1 MSRTQIRVLLILM
14 STFVMGLIVSAQ
26 DRNSIQQLGE
36 LTASDGTAY
45 SSLGFSVAV
54 AGNTVAAGGDFTNI
68 RAVYVYLKPLSGWG
82 NATQVAKL
90 TASDAVSLGYS
101 IAISSDET
109 TIVAGDRNNGPSI
122 RPNRGAV
129 YVFVKPAS
137 GWNDMTE
144 TAKLTASDGRDG
156 DMLGTAVAISGNTVV
171 AGAPANPDVRVHG
184 KAYVFVKPSSGWA
197 NRTQNA
203 EFTASDGKN
212 NDFFGNS
219 VSIGGNTV
227 VVGAPQRQPA
237 IGPGAAYVF
246 VKPVEGWKN
255 AHETAE
261 LTASDGV
268 VNDGLGTSVS
278 ISGDTIAAG
287 APTARSAHG
296 VVYVFVRPAKGWID
310 STQTA
315 ELTSAQA
322 DPVILGESVSVN
334 GNTIVAGAAS
344 QRTTVG
350 LAFMFVKPVSGWTNS
365 TETRKLKATN
375 GQRHD
380 LFGFSVSAT
389 RNTIVIGAPG
399 VAPSPSERL
408 EGAVYVFGK

>member
-14 STFVMGLIVSAQ
+14 STFGMGLIVSAQ

-68 RAVYVYLKPLSGWG
+68 GAVYVYLKPLSGWG

-90 TASDAVSLGYS
+90 TASDSFSLGYS

-109 TIVAGDRNNGPSI
+109 TIVAGDPNSL
-122 RPNRGAV
+122 NRGAV

-156 DMLGTAVAISGNTVV
+156 DKLGTAVAISGNTVV
-171 AGAPANPDVRVHG
+171 AGAPANPDVGVHG

-203 EFTASDGKN
+203 KFTASDGKN

-315 ELTSAQA
+315 ELTSAQS
-322 DPVILGESVSVN
+322 DTVILGESVSVN
-334 GNTIVAGAAS
+334 GNTIVAGAALDP
-344 QRTTVG
+344 QTG

-375 GQRHD
+375 GQRYD

-399 VAPSPSERL
+399 VAPDGQRL
-408 EGAVYVFGK
+408 EGAAYVFGK

>member
-14 STFVMGLIVSAQ
+14 STFGMGLIVSAQ

-68 RAVYVYLKPLSGWG
+68 GAVYVYLKPLSGWG

-90 TASDAVSLGYS
+90 TASDSFSLGYS

-109 TIVAGDRNNGPSI
+109 TIVAGDPSSL
-122 RPNRGAV
+122 NRGAV

-144 TAKLTASDGRDG
+144 TAKLTASDGRDF
-156 DMLGTAVAISGNTVV
+156 DKLGTAVAISGNTVV
-171 AGAPANPDVRVHG
+171 AGAPANPDVGVHG

-203 EFTASDGKN
+203 KFTASDGKN

-246 VKPVEGWKN
+246 VHP
-255 AHETAE
+255 
-261 LTASDGV
+261 
-268 VNDGLGTSVS
+268 
-278 ISGDTIAAG
+278 
-287 APTARSAHG
+287 
-296 VVYVFVRPAKGWID
+296 RP
-310 STQTA
+310 
-315 ELTSAQA
+315 
-322 DPVILGESVSVN
+322 N
-334 GNTIVAGAAS
+334 
-344 QRTTVG
+344 
-350 LAFMFVKPVSGWTNS
+350 
-365 TETRKLKATN
+365 
-375 GQRHD
+375 
-380 LFGFSVSAT
+380 
-389 RNTIVIGAPG
+389 
-399 VAPSPSERL
+399 
-408 EGAVYVFGK
+408 

>member
-68 RAVYVYLKPLSGWG
+68 GAVYVYLKPLSGWG

-90 TASDAVSLGYS
+90 TASDSFSLGYS

-109 TIVAGDRNNGPSI
+109 TIVAGDPNSL
-122 RPNRGAV
+122 NRGAV

-144 TAKLTASDGRDG
+144 TAKLTASDGRDF
-156 DMLGTAVAISGNTVV
+156 DKLGTAVAISGNTVV
-171 AGAPANPDVRVHG
+171 AGAPANPDVGVHG

-203 EFTASDGKN
+203 KFTASDGKN

-322 DPVILGESVSVN
+322 DTVILGESVSVN
-334 GNTIVAGAAS
+334 GNTIVAGAALDP
-344 QRTTVG
+344 QTG

-375 GQRHD
+375 GQRYD

-399 VAPSPSERL
+399 VAPDGQRL
-408 EGAVYVFGK
+408 EGAAYVFGK

>member
-14 STFVMGLIVSAQ
+14 STFGMGLIVSAQ

-68 RAVYVYLKPLSGWG
+68 GAVYVYLKPLSGWG

-90 TASDAVSLGYS
+90 TASDSFSLGYS

-109 TIVAGDRNNGPSI
+109 TIVAGDPNSL
-122 RPNRGAV
+122 NRGAV

-144 TAKLTASDGRDG
+144 TAKLTASDGRDF
-156 DMLGTAVAISGNTVV
+156 DKLGTAVAISGNTVV
-171 AGAPANPDVRVHG
+171 AGAPANPDVGVHG

-203 EFTASDGKN
+203 KFTASDGKN

-287 APTARSAHG
+287 APAARSAHG

-322 DPVILGESVSVN
+322 DTVILGESVSVN
-334 GNTIVAGAAS
+334 GNTIVAGAALDP
-344 QRTTVG
+344 QTG

-375 GQRHD
+375 GQRYD

-399 VAPSPSERL
+399 VAPDGQRL
-408 EGAVYVFGK
+408 EGAAYVFGK

>member
-68 RAVYVYLKPLSGWG
+68 GAVYVYLKPLSGWG

-90 TASDAVSLGYS
+90 TASDSFSLGYS

-109 TIVAGDRNNGPSI
+109 TIVAGDPNSL
-122 RPNRGAV
+122 NRGAV

-144 TAKLTASDGRDG
+144 TAKLTASDGRDF
-156 DMLGTAVAISGNTVV
+156 DKLGTAVAISGNTVV
-171 AGAPANPDVRVHG
+171 AGAPANPDVGVHG

-237 IGPGAAYVF
+237 IGPGAAYLF

-322 DPVILGESVSVN
+322 DTVILGKSVSVN
-334 GNTIVAGAAS
+334 GNTIVAGAPS
-344 QRTTVG
+344 DPQPG

>member
-14 STFVMGLIVSAQ
+14 STFGMGLIVSAQ

-68 RAVYVYLKPLSGWG
+68 GAVYVYLKPLSGWG

-90 TASDAVSLGYS
+90 TASDSFSLGYS

-109 TIVAGDRNNGPSI
+109 TIVAGDPSSL
-122 RPNRGAV
+122 NRGAV

-144 TAKLTASDGRDG
+144 TAKLTASDGRDF
-156 DMLGTAVAISGNTVV
+156 DKLGTAVAISGNTVV
-171 AGAPANPDVRVHG
+171 AGAPANPDVGVHG

-203 EFTASDGKN
+203 KFTASDGKN

-322 DPVILGESVSVN
+322 DTVILGESVSVN
-334 GNTIVAGAAS
+334 GNTIVAGAALDP
-344 QRTTVG
+344 QTG

-375 GQRHD
+375 GQRYD

-399 VAPSPSERL
+399 VAPDGQRL
-408 EGAVYVFGK
+408 EGAAYVFGK

>member
-14 STFVMGLIVSAQ
+14 STFGMGLIVSAQ

-68 RAVYVYLKPLSGWG
+68 GAVYVYLKPLSGWG

-90 TASDAVSLGYS
+90 TASDSFSLGYS

-109 TIVAGDRNNGPSI
+109 TIVAGDPNSL
-122 RPNRGAV
+122 NRGAV

-144 TAKLTASDGRDG
+144 TAKLTASDGRDF
-156 DMLGTAVAISGNTVV
+156 DKLGTAVAISGNTVV
-171 AGAPANPDVRVHG
+171 AGAPANPDVGVHG

-203 EFTASDGKN
+203 KFTASDGKN

-322 DPVILGESVSVN
+322 DTVILGESVSVN
-334 GNTIVAGAAS
+334 GNTIVAGAALDP
-344 QRTTVG
+344 QTG

-375 GQRHD
+375 GQRYD

-399 VAPSPSERL
+399 VAPDGQRL
-408 EGAVYVFGK
+408 EGAAYVFGK